1 MRALAQRL
9 QSHGSERRMAGAV
22 TLKSAKTRSARS
34 TSTKSK
40 SPKRLPAKRKLQGM
54 PTAASATASRTPA
67 AKRAETARAGVAG
80 RAGAAN
86 AVARASLTLSS
97 KNYSSWSL
105 RGWLLARFAGLQFDE
120 VMISPDDADARKELL
135 LLAPSIRVPC
145 LAHDGARV
153 WNTLAI
159 AQYLNEIKPDAGLLP
174 ADRIARAHCRS
185 VSGEMNSGFANLR
198 SALPMNLKARH
209 PGFKIWAGAQ
219 PDIDRICEIWTECLA
234 TYGGPYLFGAQRG
247 MADAMFAPVATR
259 FLTYDV
265 KVNAPCAQYCR
276 TIMALPEMIEWVA
289 AACSEPDEIEE
300 LDMEF

>member
-1 MRALAQRL
+1 
-9 QSHGSERRMAGAV
+9 
-22 TLKSAKTRSARS
+22 
-34 TSTKSK
+34 
-40 SPKRLPAKRKLQGM
+40 M
-54 PTAASATASRTPA
+54 PTPSAQKAPVAKKKAAP
-67 AKRAETARAGVAG
+67 KPKP
-80 RAGAAN
+80 
-86 AVARASLTLSS
+86 AVARATLTLSS

-105 RGWLLARFAGLQFDE
+105 RGWLLARFAGLEFDE
-120 VMISPDDADARKELL
+120 VMVSPDDADARKELL

-145 LAHDGARV
+145 LTHEGAKV

-159 AQYLNEIKPDAGLLP
+159 AQYLNEIHPEAGLMP

-219 PDIDRICEIWTECLA
+219 PDIDRVTEIWTECLA
-234 TYGGPYLFGAQRG
+234 TYGGPFLFGAQRT
-247 MADAMFAPVATR
+247 MADAMYAPVATR

-265 KVNAPCAQYCR
+265 KLNKPCADYCR
-276 TIMALPEMIEWVA
+276 TIMAMPEMKEWVA
-289 AACSEPDEIEE
+289 AALAEPEEIEE